1 MMHGGQQ
8 KQGSKIA
15 NIPMRTLGDGNSMPA
30 MGLGTLNLNEND
42 AFECLRTAI

>member
-1 MMHGGQQ
+1 MMHSGQQ

-15 NIPMRTLGDGNSMPA
+15 NVPMRSLGDDNSIPA

-42 AFECLRTAI
+42 AFECLRNGI